1 MIFDN
6 AEIEEGLYYIG
17 KGNFDKAIQIL
28 PRVLAKTKRAD
39 AYYYLGVAY
48 QNIGQ
53 YENSSLAFENS
64 LEKGGEFRE
73 LYNDYSISLYALE
86 KPIEAIEIIKQG
98 LKKYPEDPRM
108 IYNRLQINLSLN
120 NIKKAKEDIENLESY
135 DDLSD
140 EITKNLQIIK
150 NQFNIN

>member
-1 MIFDN
+1 
-6 AEIEEGLYYIG
+6 
-17 KGNFDKAIQIL
+17 
-28 PRVLAKTKRAD
+28 
-39 AYYYLGVAY
+39 
-48 QNIGQ
+48 
-53 YENSSLAFENS
+53 
-64 LEKGGEFRE
+64 
-73 LYNDYSISLYALE
+73 
-86 KPIEAIEIIKQG
+86 
-98 LKKYPEDPRM
+98 M